1 MNSNSKPNRV
11 LVVGGTHGNE
21 FTGAYLIKKFQ
32 QFPELI
38 RRSSFETLTLFANPR
53 AFTQVRRYIDR
64 DLNHCF
70 SRLDLQNTTLSGYED
85 LRAKE
90 IDQMFGPN
98 SESPIDF
105 IIDLHSTTTN
115 MGLTLIL
122 DNDDSFSLQLAAY
135 LSSINSEVKILTF
148 GYSYPPNRN
157 LLPLRS
163 LGTSSICVEVGAV
176 TQGVLSAE
184 IFLKTEALVHAILD
198 YLSKYNAGEIPSF
211 KNTLTLYKYI
221 EAVDFPRTNNG
232 EIQAMIHPQL
242 EFRDYQPLYPNDP
255 MLLTLDGQT
264 IPYKGNSIVYPT
276 FINEAAYYEKGMAMC
291 LTQKHQII
299 MND

>member
-1 MNSNSKPNRV
+1 MNSNSKLNRV
-11 LVVGGTHGNE
+11 LIVGGTHGNE

-32 QFPELI
+32 QLSELI
-38 RRSSFETLTLFANPR
+38 RRPSFETLTLFANPR
-53 AFTQVRRYIDR
+53 AFTEVRRYISR

-70 SRLDLQNTTLSGYED
+70 SRLDLQDTTLSGYED
-85 LRAKE
+85 LRAKQ

-98 SESPIDF
+98 SENPVDF

-115 MGLTLIL
+115 MGLTLIV

-135 LSSINSEVKILTF
+135 LSSINSEVKVLTF

-157 LLPLRS
+157 FLPLRS
-163 LGTSSICVEVGAV
+163 LGNKSVCVEVGAV
-176 TQGVLSAE
+176 AQGVLNAE
-184 IFLKTEALVHAILD
+184 IFLKTEALVYAILD
-198 YLSKYNAGEIPSF
+198 YLEKYNRGEIPSVQ
-211 KNTLTLYKYI
+211 NTLTLYKYI
-221 EAVDFPRTNNG
+221 EAVNFPRNEQG

-242 EFRDYQPLYPNDP
+242 EFKDYQALYPNDP
-255 MLLTLDGQT
+255 MLLTWDGQT

-291 LTQKHQII
+291 LTQKHQIT
-299 MND
+299 MNE

>member
-11 LVVGGTHGNE
+11 LIVGGTHGNE

-32 QFPELI
+32 QLPHLI
-38 RRSSFETLTLFANPR
+38 RRSSFETLTLFANER
-53 AFTQVRRYIDR
+53 AFTEVRRYIDR

-70 SRLDLQNTTLSGYED
+70 SRLDLQDTTLSGYED

-90 IDQMFGPN
+90 IDQMFGSD
-98 SESPIDF
+98 SENPIDF

-115 MGLTLIL
+115 MGLTLIV

-135 LSSINSEVKILTF
+135 LNSINSEVKVLTF
-148 GYSYPPNRN
+148 GYSYPPNKN
-157 LLPLRS
+157 FLPLRS
-163 LGTSSICVEVGAV
+163 LANKSICIEVGAIA
-176 TQGVLSAE
+176 QGVLNAG
-184 IFLKTEALVHAILD
+184 IFLKTEALVYTILD
-198 YLSKYNAGEIPSF
+198 YLENYNTAEIPS
-211 KNTLTLYKYI
+211 KQNMLTLYKYI
-221 EAVDFPRTNNG
+221 ESVDFPKNEQG
-232 EIQAMIHPQL
+232 EIQAMVHPQL
-242 EFRDYQPLYPNDP
+242 EFRDYQALYPNDS

-291 LTQKHQII
+291 LTQKHQITI
-299 MND
+299 

>member
-11 LVVGGTHGNE
+11 LIVGGTHGNE

-32 QFPELI
+32 QLPHLI

-53 AFTQVRRYIDR
+53 AFTEVRRCIDR

-70 SRLDLQNTTLSGYED
+70 SRLDLQDTTLSGYED

-105 IIDLHSTTTN
+105 IFDLHSTTTN
-115 MGLTLIL
+115 MGLTLIV

-163 LGTSSICVEVGAV
+163 LANKSICVEVGAV
-176 TQGVLSAE
+176 AQGVLSAG
-184 IFLKTEALVHAILD
+184 IFLKTEALVYAILD
-198 YLSKYNAGEIPSF
+198 YLSKYNKGEIPSVQ
-211 KNTLTLYKYI
+211 NTLTLYRYI
-221 EAVDFPRTNNG
+221 EAVDYPRNECG

-242 EFRDYQPLYPNDP
+242 EFKDYQPLYPNDP
-255 MLLTLDGQT
+255 MLLTLDGKT

-291 LTQKHQII
+291 LTQKHQITI
-299 MND
+299 